1 MPKSTNNVQNLSNQ
15 DLFILKRKS
24 KTVSKIVITIG
35 QQKFHMD
42 NVEAYVLN
50 GDDGVAFLSI
60 PSLYGVFKG
69 KDLINEEDKAAALKS
84 LRTSK
89 TSESRAKGKNDLE
102 IPAELAAMLESFSKA
117 NNSRVIFDPAG
128 GYKIQKV
135 RKPKK

>member
-1 MPKSTNNVQNLSNQ
+1 
-15 DLFILKRKS
+15 
-24 KTVSKIVITIG
+24 
-35 QQKFHMD
+35 MD
-42 NVEAYVLN
+42 NVEAYVLK

-117 NNSRVIFDPAG
+117 NNSI
-128 GYKIQKV
+128 
-135 RKPKK
+135 